1 MVSLP
6 GQALATQTLS
16 IKGREEGVEG
26 DGSDVIICVF
36 TRDHGEESLPLPR
49 DKMCEIRKIRKI
61 RKIREI
67 NEIRISRIL
76 RISCI
81 TLISKYT

>member
-16 IKGREEGVEG
+16 FKGWEERVEG

-36 TRDHGEESLPLPR
+36 TRDHGEESLPLPPGTSV
-49 DKMCEIRKIRKI
+49 ELHLKILYITSDR
-61 RKIREI
+61 
-67 NEIRISRIL
+67 L
-76 RISCI
+76 RIILLLSLDRVCQ
-81 TLISKYT
+81 LCR